1 MTQHDVTEKCIV
13 EKIANFPQN
22 LIKTLNLR
30 GKVLEGLHRYLQS
43 FLSYRENPEEE
54 GRGRPPT
61 PSGRGCVRTFSRRWQ
76 IV

>member
-30 GKVLEGLHRYLQS
+30 GKVLEGLRRYLQS

-54 GRGRPPT
+54 GRGRPP
-61 PSGRGCVRTFSRRWQ
+61 PLRAGMC
-76 IV
+76 